1 VVRDCESRKGPSMTA
16 EAIKATLIVEAI
28 VKDIEGRSGL
38 GNVWEEIDSVVR
50 EEILDTWK
58 DIVLS
63 RLDGK

>member
-1 VVRDCESRKGPSMTA
+1 MTA

-50 EEILDTWK
+50 GEILDTWK
-58 DIVLS
+58 DIVLR